1 MERKFVMEVL
11 FPGKKIV
18 FIMVFVVFL
27 NLLSAVGF
35 NLELFVKRIFP
46 FTRSKESFWEPGFE
60 ERWDSE
66 HAGWRGNDILFAEE
80 D

>member
-35 NLELFVKRIFP
+35 N
-46 FTRSKESFWEPGFE
+46 
-60 ERWDSE
+60 
-66 HAGWRGNDILFAEE
+66 
-80 D
+80 